1 MDLKTVHERTSG
13 YARSISLPEVFRNL
27 KTAKRF
33 AVDIGGSLAKV
44 AYMSEVR
51 TIRKRHYS
59 FTSLTSL
66 AKNSDEKQENGGNTA
81 AMGHIYEIKEDQES
95 SLRLH
100 FIKFETKYIEM
111 CIDFIQENILSEAYK
126 DRALKATGGGAHKY
140 IDLLTSK
147 LGCRV
152 DKEDEMECLIRGC
165 NFLLR
170 NISNEV
176 FEFHR
181 EQNPPYVFQDL
192 HHSELFP
199 YLLVNIGSGV
209 SIVKVLSETEY
220 ERVGGTSMGGGT
232 FWGLGSLLTS
242 AKGFDELLELATKG
256 RHQNVDMLV
265 RDIYGGAYEALK
277 LPGDLTASSFG
288 KTVRSPK
295 DDFHGNHAG
304 QFAEAD
310 VAKSLLHMISND
322 IGQIASLYAKLNGLK
337 KIYFSGYFIRGN
349 PLTMHTISYGIN
361 YWSKGQQQPLFL
373 RHEGYLGAIGAFL
386 KGADEDVDFTR
397 SKLNVLTWRENYAG
411 SSGLSSLKRST
422 DSVNTRIADGV
433 TYDVL
438 EMDQF
443 THTLVPFPLLH
454 SPSDYFPD
462 TQDLT
467 VDSEAREY
475 WLQSF
480 EDALEKVVERAVAS
494 QPGASDAKGRAEMFR
509 NKFRLRLNVLKQ
521 QPAAYGTLNVRSL
534 LDAREQYL
542 NEFNFPDPYAEVK
555 QQENEAAL
563 LLLSNRLKELDALPW
578 EQRQLALIEGILAGN
593 VFDWGAREVAKLMES
608 GSLDFQTAMKKL
620 KARPWLRDDLDA
632 WIARSKGPPHK
643 LAVVFVDNSGVD
655 IILGMFPFIRE
666 LLSRGT
672 KVVMAANSYPALND
686 VMYSELVIL
695 TESVAKLCPEIRV
708 AFEEKRLFHMESGIG
723 SPCLDFRRV
732 NTELARKCM
741 DADLLILEG
750 MGRAVHTNYDAK
762 FTCESIKLAALK
774 NRWLARRL
782 GGDMYSV
789 VFRYEQGTAS

>member
-1 MDLKTVHERTSG
+1 MDFKTNQESSSG

-27 KTAKRF
+27 KTAKIF

-51 TIRKRHYS
+51 TIRKRHFS
-59 FTSLTSL
+59 FTSLSE
-66 AKNSDEKQENGGNTA
+66 DEKQEKVCERA
-81 AMGHIYEIKEDQES
+81 ATGHIYEIKEDQES

-111 CIDFIQENILSEAYK
+111 CVNFIQENILSEAYK
-126 DRALKATGGGAHKY
+126 DRALKATGGGAYKY

-181 EQNPPYVFQDL
+181 EQKPPYVFQDL
-192 HHSELFP
+192 DHSELFP

-209 SIVKVLSETEY
+209 SIVKVLSETQY

-256 RHQNVDMLV
+256 HHQNVDMLV

-288 KTVRSPK
+288 KTVRSTR
-295 DDFHGNHAG
+295 DDFQPNHAG

-310 VAKSLLHMISND
+310 IAKSLLHMISND

-349 PLTMHTISYGIN
+349 PVTMHTISYGIN
-361 YWSKGQQQPLFL
+361 YWSKVIQLNLSCQTYLFNKDL
-373 RHEGYLGAIGAFL
+373 LL
-386 KGADEDVDFTR
+386 TR
-397 SKLNVLTWRENYAG
+397 
-411 SSGLSSLKRST
+411 
-422 DSVNTRIADGV
+422 
-433 TYDVL
+433 
-438 EMDQF
+438 
-443 THTLVPFPLLH
+443 
-454 SPSDYFPD
+454 
-462 TQDLT
+462 
-467 VDSEAREY
+467 
-475 WLQSF
+475 
-480 EDALEKVVERAVAS
+480 
-494 QPGASDAKGRAEMFR
+494 
-509 NKFRLRLNVLKQ
+509 
-521 QPAAYGTLNVRSL
+521 AYGNLSVRSL
-534 LDAREQYL
+534 LDVREQYL
-542 NEFNFPDPYAEVK
+542 NEFNFPDPYAEVGFNSSYCLYEISFTYFFLK
-555 QQENEAAL
+555 FFCLCITVLSVL
-563 LLLSNRLKELDALPW
+563 LTFSFHR
-578 EQRQLALIEGILAGN
+578 
-593 VFDWGAREVAKLMES
+593 LMEN
-608 GSLDFQTAMKKL
+608 GSLDFETSMKKL
-620 KARPWLRDDLDA
+620 QARPWLRDDLDD

-643 LAVVFVDNSGVD
+643 LAVIFVDNSGVD

-695 TESVAKLCPEIRV
+695 TESVANLCPEIRT
-708 AFEEKRLFHMESGIG
+708 AYDEKRLVPMESGIG
-723 SPCLDFRRV
+723 SPCLDCRRV
-732 NTELARKCM
+732 NTELALQCT

-762 FTCESIKLAALK
+762 FTCESIKLAAIK
-774 NRWLARRL
+774 NRWLAKRL

-789 VFRYEQGTAS
+789 VFRYEQGTAP

>member
-1 MDLKTVHERTSG
+1 MDCKASQGSTSG

-27 KTAKRF
+27 KTAKIF

-59 FTSLTSL
+59 FSSLSSL
-66 AKNSDEKQENGGNTA
+66 AKSDDEDQEKVHDKSST
-81 AMGHIYEIKEDQES
+81 GHIYEIKEDQES

-111 CIDFIQENILSEAYK
+111 CVNFIQENILSAAYK
-126 DRALKATGGGAHKY
+126 DRALKATGGGAYKY

-170 NISNEV
+170 NIPNEV
-176 FEFHR
+176 FEFRR

-192 HHSELFP
+192 DHSKLFP

-209 SIVKVLSETEY
+209 SIVKVLSETQY

-242 AKGFDELLELATKG
+242 AKGFDDLLELATKG
-256 RHQNVDMLV
+256 HHQNVDMLV

-277 LPGDLTASSFG
+277 LPGDLIASSFG
-288 KTVRSPK
+288 KTVRSPR
-295 DDFHGNHAG
+295 DDHHHAG
-304 QFAEAD
+304 RFAEED
-310 VAKSLLHMISND
+310 IAKSLLHMISND

-361 YWSKGQQQPLFL
+361 YWSKGTQQPLFL

-386 KGADEDVDFTR
+386 KGADEDVDFTL
-397 SKLNVLTWRENYAG
+397 SKLNVLTWRENFAG
-411 SSGLSSLKRST
+411 SSGLSSAERSA
-422 DSVNTRIADGV
+422 DFMNTRIADGV
-433 TYDVL
+433 RYDVL

-443 THTLVPFPLLH
+443 THTLVPFPLLA

-467 VDSEAREY
+467 VDTEAREY
-475 WLQSF
+475 WLQCF
-480 EDALEKVVERAVAS
+480 EDALDKVVERAVAS
-494 QPGASDAKGRAEMFR
+494 QPDAVDAKERAEKFR

-534 LDAREQYL
+534 LDVREQYL
-542 NEFNFPDPYAEVK
+542 NEFSFPDPYAEVK

-563 LLLSNRLKELDALPW
+563 LLLSKRLKEVDALPW
-578 EQRQLALIEGILAGN
+578 ERRQRALIEGIVAGN
-593 VFDWGAREVAKLMES
+593 VFDWGAKEVAK
-608 GSLDFQTAMKKL
+608 
-620 KARPWLRDDLDA
+620 
-632 WIARSKGPPHK
+632 
-643 LAVVFVDNSGVD
+643 
-655 IILGMFPFIRE
+655 
-666 LLSRGT
+666 
-672 KVVMAANSYPALND
+672 
-686 VMYSELVIL
+686 
-695 TESVAKLCPEIRV
+695 
-708 AFEEKRLFHMESGIG
+708 
-723 SPCLDFRRV
+723 
-732 NTELARKCM
+732 
-741 DADLLILEG
+741 
-750 MGRAVHTNYDAK
+750 
-762 FTCESIKLAALK
+762 
-774 NRWLARRL
+774 
-782 GGDMYSV
+782 
-789 VFRYEQGTAS
+789 

>member
-1 MDLKTVHERTSG
+1 M
-13 YARSISLPEVFRNL
+13 PEVFRNL
-27 KTAKRF
+27 KTAKIF

-51 TIRKRHYS
+51 TIRKRHFS
-59 FTSLTSL
+59 FTSLSE
-66 AKNSDEKQENGGNTA
+66 DEKQEKVCERA
-81 AMGHIYEIKEDQES
+81 ATGHIYEIKEDQES

-111 CIDFIQENILSEAYK
+111 CVNFLQENILSEAYK
-126 DRALKATGGGAHKY
+126 DRALKATGGGAYKY

-181 EQNPPYVFQDL
+181 EQKPPYVFQDL
-192 HHSELFP
+192 DHSELFP

-209 SIVKVLSETEY
+209 SIVKVLSETQY

-256 RHQNVDMLV
+256 HHQNVDMLV

-288 KTVRSPK
+288 KTVRSTR
-295 DDFHGNHAG
+295 DDFQPNHAG

-310 VAKSLLHMISND
+310 IAKSLLHMISND

-349 PLTMHTISYGIN
+349 PVTMHTISYGIN

-386 KGADEDVDFTR
+386 KGADEDVDCT
-397 SKLNVLTWRENYAG
+397 SGKLNVLTWRENFAG
-411 SSGLSSLKRST
+411 SSGLSSVKWPT
-422 DSVNTRIADGV
+422 DSMNIRIADGLN
-433 TYDVL
+433 YDVL

-443 THTLVPFPLLH
+443 THKLEPFPLLTSH
-454 SPSDYFPD
+454 TDYFPD

-467 VDSEAREY
+467 LDTDAREY
-475 WLQSF
+475 WLQCF
-480 EDALEKVVERAVAS
+480 EDALDKVVERAIAS
-494 QPGASDAKGRAEMFR
+494 QPNASDAKERAEQFR
-509 NKFRLRLNVLKQ
+509 NKFRLRLDVLKK
-521 QPAAYGTLNVRSL
+521 QPVAYGNLSVRSL
-534 LDAREQYL
+534 LDVREQYL

-563 LLLSNRLKELDALPW
+563 LLLSERLKELDALPW
-578 EQRQLALIEGILAGN
+578 EKRQCALVEGILAGN
-593 VFDWGAREVAKLMES
+593 VFDWGAKEVAELMEN
-608 GSLDFQTAMKKL
+608 GSLDFETSMKKL
-620 KARPWLRDDLDA
+620 QARPWLRDDLDD
-632 WIARSKGPPHK
+632 WIARSKGRPHK
-643 LAVVFVDNSGVD
+643 LAVIFVDNSGVD

-695 TESVAKLCPEIRV
+695 TESVANLCPEIRT
-708 AFEEKRLFHMESGIG
+708 AYDEKRLVPMESGIG
-723 SPCLDFRRV
+723 SPCLDCRRV
-732 NTELARKCM
+732 NTELALQCT

-762 FTCESIKLAALK
+762 FTCESIKLAAIK
-774 NRWLARRL
+774 NRWLAKRL

-789 VFRYEQGTAS
+789 VFRYEQGTAP